1 MSELSVVYMI
11 PKDRET
17 TCAGVKVIIWVPE
30 EKRTK
35 MKWVTVWFFE
45 SLIMLGWM
53 ALFGKWLFKS

>member
-17 TCAGVKVIIWVPE
+17 ACAGVKVINWVPE

-45 SLIMLGWM
+45 CLIML
-53 ALFGKWLFKS
+53 S